1 MLDNHKNDSVQT
13 MLSWLMSKHPEMS
26 EDQLLGMVSKTERM
40 DSSRLIF
47 ADLQYVL
54 SSIDLLDDCYEP
66 AEFESRVQSI
76 IESEKTVPA
85 EISAVQNDDKLECYN
100 ADLCS
105 LPVAGSIDN
114 YSEISVSAE
123 EMKIDVEISSD
134 ISTESIAIMHSVQ
147 SFYSTATRILLDKP
161 IYQLNRDNWAMKELL
176 KEFQDLSN
184 ILPFSSEPLPVRPSG
199 SCASIGIN
207 SEQTLQL
214 QGEQL
219 TQAVMVTEPTKSA
232 QKVQQQKPTQKKTD
246 AKQPVVMVG
255 QSASR
260 KRRHNAQL
268 ASTIIAPKFI
278 PSTARNAVVLILTG
292 LILVMQNAQYDGGG
306 ISSVQDSDVWSGRDA
321 DTFRGGAHDQSTR
334 NSRLKRSMISGGVS
348 ERVQSRSDLALVV
361 SSF

>member
-47 ADLQYVL
+47 ADLQFVL

-85 EISAVQNDDKLECYN
+85 EISAVQNDDKLECNN

-134 ISTESIAIMHSVQ
+134 ISTESIAIMHNVQ
-147 SFYSTATRILLDKP
+147 SFYSTATRILLDNP
-161 IYQLNRDNWAMKELL
+161 IYQLNQDNWAMKELL

-184 ILPFSSEPLPVRPSG
+184 ILPFSSEPLPVRSSG
-199 SCASIGIN
+199 SCASLSIGIN
-207 SEQTLQL
+207 SEHIWNL
-214 QGEQL
+214 G
-219 TQAVMVTEPTKSA
+219 SCHI
-232 QKVQQQKPTQKKTD
+232 
-246 AKQPVVMVG
+246 
-255 QSASR
+255 ASY
-260 KRRHNAQL
+260 
-268 ASTIIAPKFI
+268 IAPY
-278 PSTARNAVVLILTG
+278 T
-292 LILVMQNAQYDGGG
+292 YD
-306 ISSVQDSDVWSGRDA
+306 
-321 DTFRGGAHDQSTR
+321 TLPGA
-334 NSRLKRSMISGGVS
+334 I
-348 ERVQSRSDLALVV
+348 
-361 SSF
+361 